1 LTDPT
6 SSTQLLTTQLQSL
19 GLYAAPTIGDGN
31 CLFRALSDQV
41 HGSPEKHR
49 EVRRQ
54 VCDWIEQHKERYEGF
69 VEDDDYIE
77 DVSGK
82 AGKKG
87 GDRDKG
93 KGLDAHLRCMR
104 ENGKFLSFYP
114 SLSLSVALVSISSS
128 HSAHPFLSK

>member
-69 VEDDDYIE
+69 VEDDDYLVE
-77 DVSGK
+77 DAGGK
-82 AGKKG
+82 AGKRS

-93 KGLDAHLRCMR
+93 KGLEAHLRCMR
-104 ENGKFLSFYP
+104 ENGKLSAR
-114 SLSLSVALVSISSS
+114 SIALVLYPNLIMS
-128 HSAHPFLSK
+128 

>member
-1 LTDPT
+1 MTDPT

-41 HGSPEKHR
+41 HGSPEKHQ

-69 VEDDDYIE
+69 VEDDDYLVE
-77 DVSGK
+77 DVKGK
-82 AGKKG
+82 RG

-93 KGLDAHLRCMR
+93 KGLEAHLRCMR
-104 ENGKFLSFYP
+104 VNGMAFFFGIIVSFVSACFSYQIPALRARLLFL
-114 SLSLSVALVSISSS
+114 I
-128 HSAHPFLSK
+128 